1 MLRLM
6 DANLDRLGEGLRVLE
21 DSARF
26 VLGDIQI
33 TETLKRMR
41 HELTS
46 TDPVF
51 RSKLLASRNSEGDVG
66 REKAVA
72 TIPRTQLVDLVAANA
87 RRTQESLR
95 VLEEYA
101 KLPQI
106 PVEIAERNFE
116 QARFALYEI
125 EKELTLKLIRH
136 DKRERISGLYVII
149 DRQFLAGRSEVEATR
164 QVIQGGAR
172 VIQLR
177 DKLRNKRDIIAV
189 AHELKQVC
197 IEANVLFIMNDHMDV
212 AVAVDADGVHLG
224 VNDLPVPMARE
235 MMSLEKI
242 IGCTV
247 RTVEQAIK
255 AQEDGVDYIGVG
267 AIYPSSTKADAEVV
281 GLERLHEIKRKV
293 SMPIVA
299 IGGINE
305 TNVNPVIETGADSV
319 AVISAVLS
327 TDDMLASTHQLVAKF
342 SLRGVS

>member
-1 MLRLM
+1 MLRLI

-46 TDPVF
+46 TDPAF
-51 RSKLLASRNSEGDVG
+51 RNKLLASRNSEGDVG

-87 RRTQESLR
+87 RRAQESLR
-95 VLEEYA
+95 VLEEYV

-106 PVEIAERNFE
+106 PVEIAECNFE
-116 QARFALYEI
+116 QARFLLYKI

-136 DKRERISGLYVII
+136 DKRERISGVYIII
-149 DRQFLAGRSEVEATR
+149 DGQNLAGRSEVEATR

-172 VIQLR
+172 VVQLR
-177 DKLRNKRDIIAV
+177 DKLRSKRDIIDV
-189 AHELKQVC
+189 AHELRQMC
-197 IEANVLFIMNDHMDV
+197 AEANVLFIMNDQIDV

-224 VNDLPVPMARE
+224 VNDLPVPLARE
-235 MMSLEKI
+235 MMSLDKI

-247 RTVEQAIK
+247 RTVDQAFK
-255 AQEDGVDYIGVG
+255 AQEEGVDYIGVG
-267 AIYPSSTKADAEVV
+267 SMYSSPTKPDAEVV
-281 GLERLHEIKRKV
+281 GPERLQEIRGKV
-293 SMPIVA
+293 SIPIVA
-299 IGGINE
+299 IGGINK
-305 TNVNPVIETGADSV
+305 TNVDTVVEAGADSV
-319 AVISAVLS
+319 AVISAVLN
-327 TDDMLASTHQLVAKF
+327 TENLPTSTHQLAVKF
-342 SLRGVS
+342 N

>member
-46 TDPVF
+46 TDPAF
-51 RSKLLASRNSEGDVG
+51 RSKLLASRDSEGDVG
-66 REKAVA
+66 REKLVA

-87 RRTQESLR
+87 RRVQESLR

-101 KLPQI
+101 KLPQV

-116 QARFALYEI
+116 HARFLLYEL

-136 DKRERISGLYVII
+136 DKRERIAGLYVII
-149 DRQFLAGRSEVEATR
+149 DGQNLAGRSEVEVTR

-172 VIQLR
+172 VVQLR
-177 DKLRNKRDIIAV
+177 DKLRSKRDIIDV
-189 AHELKQVC
+189 AYELRQVC
-197 IEANVLFIMNDHMDV
+197 AEADVLFIMNDQIDV

-224 VNDLPVPMARE
+224 VNDLPVPLARE
-235 MMSLEKI
+235 MMSLDKI

-247 RTVEQAIK
+247 RTVEQAVQV
-255 AQEDGVDYIGVG
+255 QEEGVDYIGVG
-267 AIYPSSTKADAEVV
+267 SMYPSPTKADAEVV
-281 GLERLHEIKRKV
+281 GPERLQEIKGKI
-293 SMPIVA
+293 SIPIVA

-305 TNVNPVIETGADSV
+305 TNVNTAIEAGADSV
-319 AVISAVLS
+319 AVISAVFNTEDTL
-327 TDDMLASTHQLVAKF
+327 TSTHQLAAKF
-342 SLRGVS
+342 V